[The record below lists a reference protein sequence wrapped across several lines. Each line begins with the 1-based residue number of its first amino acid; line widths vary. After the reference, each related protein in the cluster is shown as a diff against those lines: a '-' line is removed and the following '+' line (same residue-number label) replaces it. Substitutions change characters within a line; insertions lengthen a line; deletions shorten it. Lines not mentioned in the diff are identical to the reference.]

1 MASARDV
8 YGRIVNPAGSYGDP
22 LGINKP
28 PATAD
33 TDQLRVLGL
42 EGGLRQTQLEK
53 QRNATTLDKT
63 DQAQAAGQQQGA
75 IAGLQA
81 AAAGTAPSAAQLQLQ
96 QQAQIDAARQIALA
110 KAIGGPSAGGSAYRA
125 AIGAANTNAN
135 AATAGAALKANE
147 MAAARSQLADALNSA
162 RGQDIGAYKND
173 VDERNALLAAQ
184 IQQQQTTQGIAA
196 ANVAAQQQAAGIQN
210 ATDAAKIGAVG
221 AGLGTYFQQQRQQNN
236 QDQGAVISDY
246 RAKRNIRMADTIRA
260 GAR

>member
-8 YGRIVNPAGSYGDP
+8 YGRIVNPLGDAGDP

-42 EGGLRQTQLEK
+42 EGGLRQAQLEK

-63 DQAQAAGQQQGA
+63 DQTQAAGQQQGA

-125 AIGAANTNAN
+125 AIGV
-135 AATAGAALKANE
+135 
-147 MAAARSQLADALNSA
+147 
-162 RGQDIGAYKND
+162 YKND

-221 AGLGTYFQQQRQQNN
+221 AGLGTYFDQQRKQAAAQG
-236 QDQGAVISDY
+236 DGAVISDY

-260 GAR
+260 GGR